1 MGSNVAN
8 DAFIYGLQGKVN
20 THCKISICEGLL
32 VTSRSMSSLD
42 TPPTKPGLRERKKQ
56 QTRDAIARAALR
68 LFAERGYDET
78 TLAEIAEAADV
89 APRTIFAY
97 FESKEDILFSEESGY
112 LVELRR
118 MLDERPAGT
127 TTVDALREFVRCM
140 KSPDEDDKLRKK
152 VIMANPALQMK
163 MRARHVQLEPM
174 LAESIARDLGTDP
187 DDIRALLI
195 AASMTAAFESVSD
208 RFFQAESGGEPV
220 TDEQSMAI
228 LDEVLE
234 FLRGGLEAIQHD

>member
-1 MGSNVAN
+1 
-8 DAFIYGLQGKVN
+8 
-20 THCKISICEGLL
+20 
-32 VTSRSMSSLD
+32 MSSLD
-42 TPPTKPGLRERKKQ
+42 SPPAKPGLRERKKQ
-56 QTRDAIARAALR
+56 QTRGTIAHAALQ

-97 FESKEDILFSEESGY
+97 FESKEDILFSEESTF
-112 LVELRR
+112 LDELRR
-118 MLDERPAGT
+118 RLDERPADA
-127 TTVDALREFVRCM
+127 TTVDALREFLGCM
-140 KSPDEDDKLRKK
+140 ESPDDEARLRKK

-174 LAESIARDLGTDP
+174 LAESIARDLGTEP
-187 DDIRALLI
+187 DDIRPLLI
-195 AASMTAAFESVSD
+195 AASMTAAFTSVRD
-208 RFFQAESGGEPV
+208 RFFEAESGGEPV
-220 TDEQSMAI
+220 SHEQGMAI